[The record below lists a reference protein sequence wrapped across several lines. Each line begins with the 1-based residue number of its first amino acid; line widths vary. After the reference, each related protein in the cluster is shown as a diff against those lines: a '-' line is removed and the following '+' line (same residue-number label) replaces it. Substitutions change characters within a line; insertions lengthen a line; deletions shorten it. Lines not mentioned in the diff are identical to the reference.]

1 MSGIDLVDVS
11 KSCSTGNDSTLCVLD
26 RISLS
31 VSEGEFRTIVG
42 PSGCGKTTLLHI
54 IAGIEPSDEG
64 YVTLSGDGQ
73 LGFVF
78 QEPRL
83 LEWRTVGENIEFVL
97 DGTEIPESNYDSRIT
112 DVIET
117 VGLSD
122 FRDEYPRA
130 LSGGMQ
136 QRVALA
142 RALCIDPDV
151 LLMDEPFASLD
162 EITARELRRDLLN
175 LWRENSITIL
185 FVTHD
190 IREAVVLSDTVS
202 VLSRKPAN
210 VIGSIDI
217 NSPRPREL
225 TDDAT
230 ADYYQEIF
238 SKLKS

>member
-1 MSGIDLVDVS
+1 
-11 KSCSTGNDSTLCVLD
+11 
-26 RISLS
+26 
-31 VSEGEFRTIVG
+31 
-42 PSGCGKTTLLHI
+42 
-54 IAGIEPSDEG
+54 
-64 YVTLSGDGQ
+64 
-73 LGFVF
+73 
-78 QEPRL
+78 
-83 LEWRTVGENIEFVL
+83 
-97 DGTEIPESNYDSRIT
+97 
-112 DVIET
+112 
-117 VGLSD
+117 
-122 FRDEYPRA
+122 
-130 LSGGMQ
+130 MQ